1 MIHLYR
7 YCSLLVLV
15 LVLGAGLVS
24 AGDLARVDFRNES
37 IHAATGGIFGEP
49 ILLTGYENPDEDL
62 FDCDNDGF
70 DLLDLEDD
78 KQVCTPDP
86 QVQGISQSDISG
98 GGRWMLS
105 LVSGENPLPVH
116 AVGVNFSDTDTSTD
130 DADCSALANLTL
142 GEELGG
148 APCSC
153 GSICFVQV
161 RITADRVFKRG
172 ATRQALSIRVL
183 KQDEAGAWPPLLDID
198 YINPLYI
205 CPGADNSER
214 WLQSES
220 CDGNQQVSEAELS
233 HVLSNQRSSIG
244 RWNLPLKLRLQRS
257 PRPRDAGDGGGGGG
271 GCSLKPKGD
280 TCSAGAECCSGKC
293 SGKAGQKTCK

>member
-7 YCSLLVLV
+7 YCFVLALV
-15 LVLGAGLVS
+15 LVLGVGIVS
-24 AGDLARVDFRNES
+24 AGDLARVDFRDES

-49 ILLTGYENPDEDL
+49 ILFSGLENPDEDP

-70 DLLDLEDD
+70 DLLDIEDD
-78 KQVCTPDP
+78 NRVCTPDP
-86 QVQGISQSDISG
+86 QIQGISQSDISG

-105 LVSGENPLPVH
+105 LVSGENPTPVH
-116 AVGVNFSDTDTSTD
+116 AVGVNFSDIDTSTD

-161 RITADRVFKRG
+161 RVIADRVFKRG
-172 ATRQALSIRVL
+172 ATRQALSISVL
-183 KQDEAGAWPPLLDID
+183 KQDEAGTWPPRLDID
-198 YINPLYI
+198 YIDPLYI
-205 CPGADNSER
+205 CPGVDTSER
-214 WLQSES
+214 WLQSTS

-233 HVLSNQRSSIG
+233 QVLSNQRSSIG
-244 RWNLPLKLRLQRS
+244 RWNLPLRLRLQRS
-257 PRPRDAGDGGGGGG
+257 PRTGSGSDDGGSGG
-271 GCSLKPKGD
+271 GCTLKAKGD
-280 TCSAGAECCSGKC
+280 SCATGAECCSGNC
-293 SGKAGQKTCK
+293 SGRAGRKTCK